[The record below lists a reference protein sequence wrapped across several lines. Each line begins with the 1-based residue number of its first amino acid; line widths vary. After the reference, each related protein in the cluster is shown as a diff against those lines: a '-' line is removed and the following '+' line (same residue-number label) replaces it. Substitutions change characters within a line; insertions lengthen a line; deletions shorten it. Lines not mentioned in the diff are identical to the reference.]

1 MKQISCYEDSNK
13 CILVDKDLVGKTTK
27 IELRSEL
34 EQYPKERDHLQD
46 ACLITSLITDFMSYI

>member
-27 IELRSEL
+27 IELRSGWSNTL
-34 EQYPKERDHLQD
+34 KKETTCKTL
-46 ACLITSLITDFMSYI
+46 A